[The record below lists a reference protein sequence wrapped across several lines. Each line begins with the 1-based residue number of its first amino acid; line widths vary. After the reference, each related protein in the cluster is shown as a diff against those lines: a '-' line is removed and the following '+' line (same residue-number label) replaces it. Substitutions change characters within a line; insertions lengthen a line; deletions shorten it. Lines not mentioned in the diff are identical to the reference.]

1 MGFFAPITLFW
12 FKAAEQLMQY
22 NYYFDICAI
31 CILLTIAI
39 VSLSRRWVPAY
50 RQRAYSM
57 LFLAVFVATLAERM
71 ETYLQMNPSSAFWYH
86 PAEMLSGSIYFI
98 AHLGS
103 GFFYLCYILSV
114 LDIFVHVRKMR
125 DFITI
130 FMGYF
135 IGIALVLINF
145 FVPVLFYYDEN
156 GMYHRQGLIVIYYLL
171 AVYFMGYGIALIFR
185 YKKLMRRRAKVV
197 ILSYVV
203 LVTIGIII
211 QFFLPTVL
219 IENLMSAVSITL
231 VYISL
236 QNPSEM
242 VDEYLNILNRR
253 AFLEGLDIKT
263 DREATHNT
271 IFVTIDNIRNLT
283 EEIGYV
289 QAQSVLKKIARYLKT
304 VGGRQ
309 FALQTYTYRF
319 SDYIFAVN
327 VHSIDDAKVEALI
340 EAIAQRLQEPWI
352 FSDMAIRVEGH
363 CFKMK
368 YPDNYKTSS
377 ELMTRIDVITE
388 NIEIEP
394 DVIIDLNKSGYNDLK
409 RGVDYDLLSR
419 NSIDAKT
426 AVMKFQP
433 ILSKVYRINYCA
445 DALCFMCDEYGNEV
459 DMRGHIPEIKV
470 SQALLDADEFVYR
483 NACRSLNFWNA
494 GDKNGKYR
502 AIVGLSQGEISRTDF
517 IRRIKKILRE
527 ERAEASWITIKLTET
542 TLSTMNNVA
551 ERNLQLLGEMKC
563 SIIVDRFG
571 SGYSGIDRI
580 LNLPVTQINIDHEIL
595 KKAHDS
601 EHMKIVLQGIVNL
614 FHDISIF
621 VGASDISCAEEKEM
635 AEELGCDFLI
645 GDYLAPPV
653 KDSSFVKYI
662 DAYFEEG

>member
-1 MGFFAPITLFW
+1 
-12 FKAAEQLMQY
+12 MQY

-31 CILLTIAI
+31 CILLTVAV

-50 RQRAYSM
+50 RQRAYSL
-57 LFLAVFVATLAERM
+57 LFASVFAAAVAERL
-71 ETYLQMNPSSAFWYH
+71 ETYLQMFPSSQPWYH
-86 PAEMLSGSIYFI
+86 PAEMLAGSVYFI

-103 GFFYLCYILSV
+103 GFFYLIYILSV
-114 LDIFVHVRKMR
+114 LDIFVDLGKMR

-130 FMGYF
+130 FLGYF
-135 IGIALVLINF
+135 IGVALVLINF

-156 GMYHRQGLIVIYYLL
+156 GIYHRQGLIAIYYLL
-171 AVYFMGYGIALIFR
+171 AAYFMGYGIALIFK
-185 YKKLMRRRAKVV
+185 YKKLMRRRTKAV

-203 LVTIGIII
+203 LVAMGIII
-211 QFFLPTVL
+211 QYFFPTVL
-219 IENLMSAVSITL
+219 IENLMSTVSITL

-253 AFLEGLDIKT
+253 AFLEGLAIKT
-263 DREATHNT
+263 DRNVAHNT

-289 QAQSVLKKIARYLKT
+289 QAQSVLKKVARYLKR

-309 FALQTYTYRF
+309 FRLQTYTYRF
-319 SDYIFAVN
+319 SEYIFAVN
-327 VHSIDDAKVEALI
+327 VHSVDEGRIKALL
-340 EAIAQRLQEPWI
+340 EEIATRLQEPWI
-352 FSDMAIRVEGH
+352 FSDMAIRIEGH
-363 CFKMK
+363 CFNMK
-368 YPDNYKTSS
+368 YPEHYKTSA
-377 ELMTRIDVITE
+377 ELMTRIDVIVE
-388 NIEIEP
+388 NLDSEP
-394 DVIIDLNKSGYNDLK
+394 DMIIDLSKPGYGEARK
-409 RGVDYDLLSR
+409 GIDYDLLSR
-419 NSIDAKT
+419 NSIDSKT
-426 AVMKFQP
+426 AVIRFQP
-433 ILSKVYRINYCA
+433 LLSRIYRINYCA
-445 DALCFMCDEYGNEV
+445 DVLCFMCDEYGNEV
-459 DMRGHIPEIKV
+459 DMRGHIPEVKI

-483 NACRSLNFWNA
+483 NACRALNFWNG

-517 IRRIKKILRE
+517 IRRIKKIVRE

-542 TLSTMNNVA
+542 TISTMNNVA

-571 SGYSGIDRI
+571 SGYSGVDRI

-595 KKAHDS
+595 AKARKS
-601 EHMKIVLQGIVNL
+601 EQMKLVLQGIVNL

-621 VGASDISCAEEKEM
+621 VGASDIESAEEKEM

-645 GDYLAPPV
+645 GDYLASPV